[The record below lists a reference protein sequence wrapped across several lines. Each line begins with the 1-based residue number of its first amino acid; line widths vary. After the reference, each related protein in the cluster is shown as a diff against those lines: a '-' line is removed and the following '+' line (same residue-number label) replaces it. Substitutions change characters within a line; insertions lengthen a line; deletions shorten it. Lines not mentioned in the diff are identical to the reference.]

1 MKSTLNIQ
9 HGNSEKSVVAEIIDR
24 QIWFKVDG
32 VTYSQNLIDLEESA
46 GRRHSSSKSSADK
59 ITAAMP
65 GKVTKIFVSEG
76 QNVNRGD
83 VLIIME
89 AMKMEY
95 SLKSDIK
102 GVIKNLAVKL
112 NDQVSLGQVLIKL
125 EEIK

>member
-1 MKSTLNIQ
+1 MKSTIKIQ
-9 HGNSEKSVVAEIIDR
+9 HGNNEKSVVAEIIDR

-32 VTYSQNLIDLEESA
+32 VMYSQNLIDLEESA
-46 GRRHSSSKSSADK
+46 GRRNSSSKISADK

-76 QNVNRGD
+76 QNINRGD

-95 SLKSDIK
+95 SLKSDMN
-102 GVIKNLAVKL
+102 GVVKNLAVKL